1 MHFAASVCCDA
12 VCVTCCKRGDCCWP
26 RSLLFSVLFVWATG
40 ALVLID
46 TQWLCHV
53 GWCKPSSL
61 YLEQRQQKKKQEIN
75 HPRLNPT
82 MISCTCF
89 LSAWAFAAS
98 LGSHWDMSKLFH
110 RSRRSSPVGAPPI
123 ASPTREKP
131 DAFFWQGSRDRSL
144 YFLLH
149 YQHL

>member
-12 VCVTCCKRGDCCWP
+12 VCMTCCKRVDCCCLVCLSDCWST
-26 RSLLFSVLFVWATG
+26 RHG

-46 TQWLCHV
+46 TQWVCHV

-61 YLEQRQQKKKQEIN
+61 DLEQRQQKKQQEIN

-82 MISCTCF
+82 MILWTYC
-89 LSAWAFAAS
+89 LSVWALAAS
-98 LGSHWDMSKLFH
+98 LGSHWDKSKLFH